1 MRIHSQEINLSILTE
16 EARKELVDF
25 YLFLVEKYGKTQVKK
40 AKKFKKMIS
49 NPLRVKSL
57 VIPSREQLYER

>member
-40 AKKFKKMIS
+40 VKKFEKMIS
-49 NPLRVKSL
+49 NPLRVKNL